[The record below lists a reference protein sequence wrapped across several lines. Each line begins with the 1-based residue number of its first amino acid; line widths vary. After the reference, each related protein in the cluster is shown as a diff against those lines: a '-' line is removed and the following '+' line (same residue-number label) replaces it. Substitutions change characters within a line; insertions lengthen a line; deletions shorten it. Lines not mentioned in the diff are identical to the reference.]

1 MRIDEDGCFSGAMTR
16 FLEQRCVIG
25 ALYSIAD
32 EQLFAL
38 FKAYWLQAPER
49 FDHPALLGQF
59 RVELVQHGF
68 HAQPG
73 GKWPHWLSLTARE
86 QDNQR
91 HQEERDR
98 QPNIR
103 EPAEKPC
110 CDSSC
115 LNVTIELRPR
125 ALRHDSVECS
135 RLAKWTG
142 AGAYKS

>member
-1 MRIDEDGCFSGAMTR
+1 MRTDEDGHFSRAMTR

-25 ALYSIAD
+25 GLYSIAD

-38 FKAYWLQAPER
+38 LKAFWLQAPER

-98 QPNIR
+98 QPTS
-103 EPAEKPC
+103 E
-110 CDSSC
+110 S
-115 LNVTIELRPR
+115 LR
-125 ALRHDSVECS
+125 
-135 RLAKWTG
+135 
-142 AGAYKS
+142 KSHVATQAV

>member
-1 MRIDEDGCFSGAMTR
+1 MRTDEDGRFSRATTR

-38 FKAYWLQAPER
+38 FKAFWIQAPER

-59 RVELVQHGF
+59 RVELVERGF
-68 HAQPG
+68 HAEPG
-73 GKWPHWLSLTARE
+73 GKWPHWLSLTTRK

-98 QPNIR
+98 QPTSASLR
-103 EPAEKPC
+103 K
-110 CDSSC
+110 SH
-115 LNVTIELRPR
+115 VTTQ
-125 ALRHDSVECS
+125 SV
-135 RLAKWTG
+135 
-142 AGAYKS
+142 